1 MTMNRIESQTNNPKP
16 AGPPAGPP
24 SGIDTI
30 LASEE
35 AIVPSSGFLAAV
47 MQRVEEE
54 AAAPAPI
61 PFPWKRAILGLILA
75 CVVFGWAGVELVRRA
90 ISAIANRANEAA
102 PITEPHA
109 SAGFAFPL
117 DQTAWIALALAIS
130 LASWL
135 LARKLA
141 GRPEAL

>member
-1 MTMNRIESQTNNPKP
+1 MNRKESQTNNPQP
-16 AGPPAGPP
+16 AGPFSRPPAD
-24 SGIDTI
+24 IDAI

-61 PFPWKRAILGLILA
+61 PFPWKRALAGIVLA
-75 CVVFGWAGVELVRRA
+75 CVVFGWGGVTLVRWA

-109 SAGFAFPL
+109 AAGFAFPF

-130 LASWL
+130 LASWI

-141 GRPEAL
+141 GRSEAL